1 MLAEPGVDYVDGVRF
16 LVDEVPDKDVLSI
29 AADPFQPST
38 WHAASGES
46 VFRSLNDGDGWEPAG
61 QFAGERIDI
70 VCCSADTAGLLAV
83 ASHAGEEATRVH
95 VSRDCGETWEQVAEL
110 AFAIQDLAWLKREEG
125 NVLLMA
131 TDKGLYELAMER
143 GSTPV
148 QLVVDAANPSR
159 GFYAVVAFV
168 DGRGGSNVALAA
180 RQQGGIFLSRNAGRT
195 ESFVAIHPG
204 GEDIRVLAV
213 QRLGLSSFLWAGI
226 TVAGNEQG
234 KGCLRW
240 ELPSSPQSVESP
252 EGWRPLQI
260 KWEGGSCRGL
270 AFNGLDVFAATHFAG
285 IARLDS
291 AKPDSGWQASQLQC
305 GLPMRESDRLFAPVQ
320 AIALSAASGMVMA
333 GGAQG
338 VFRSRDGGKTFV
350 AGSSREFLEK
360 VALPPTWLFCS
371 GDARHQRGERR

>member
-1 MLAEPGVDYVDGVRF
+1 M
-16 LVDEVPDKDVLSI
+16 
-29 AADPFQPST
+29 
-38 WHAASGES
+38 
-46 VFRSLNDGDGWEPAG
+46 
-61 QFAGERIDI
+61 
-70 VCCSADTAGLLAV
+70 
-83 ASHAGEEATRVH
+83 H
-95 VSRDCGETWEQVAEL
+95 VSRDCGETWEQVADL
-110 AFAIQDLAWLKREEG
+110 AFAIHDLAWLKREEG

-270 AFNGLDVFAATHFAG
+270 AFNGLDVSCRPRISPASPGSTAPSPTAAGRPRSSSAG
-285 IARLDS
+285 CRCASRTACSRRCRRL
-291 AKPDSGWQASQLQC
+291 PC
-305 GLPMRESDRLFAPVQ
+305 PPR
-320 AIALSAASGMVMA
+320 AA
-333 GGAQG
+333 
-338 VFRSRDGGKTFV
+338 
-350 AGSSREFLEK
+350 
-360 VALPPTWLFCS
+360 W
-371 GDARHQRGERR
+371 